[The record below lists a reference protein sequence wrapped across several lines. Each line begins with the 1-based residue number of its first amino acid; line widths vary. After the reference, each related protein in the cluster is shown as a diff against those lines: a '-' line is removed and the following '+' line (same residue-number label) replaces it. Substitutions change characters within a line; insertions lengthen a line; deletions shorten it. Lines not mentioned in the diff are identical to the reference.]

1 MIINFETLDNNSLLN
16 QNEKFVKQKNNIYK
30 FIIFM
35 VLFHQEIILF
45 FILKILLVQIKNIE
59 IVKDAYSYINNL
71 NGILGDTNINKI
83 GEINNEIIFMWR
95 WMWKAN
101 F

>member
-1 MIINFETLDNNSLLN
+1 
-16 QNEKFVKQKNNIYK
+16 
-30 FIIFM
+30 M

>member
-1 MIINFETLDNNSLLN
+1 
-16 QNEKFVKQKNNIYK
+16 
-30 FIIFM
+30 M

-71 NGILGDTNINKI
+71 NGILGDTNI

>member
-1 MIINFETLDNNSLLN
+1 
-16 QNEKFVKQKNNIYK
+16 
-30 FIIFM
+30 M

-59 IVKDAYSYINNL
+59 IVKEAYSYINNL

>member
-1 MIINFETLDNNSLLN
+1 
-16 QNEKFVKQKNNIYK
+16 
-30 FIIFM
+30 M

-83 GEINNEIIFMWR
+83 GEINNEIILMWR
-95 WMWKAN
+95 
-101 F
+101 

>member
-1 MIINFETLDNNSLLN
+1 
-16 QNEKFVKQKNNIYK
+16 
-30 FIIFM
+30 M

-71 NGILGDTNINKI
+71 HGILGDTNINKI